1 MLIKH
6 FFKNTKNDTNYSDKN
21 QDKNLVDR
29 TIIQLN
35 KTTNDL

>member
-6 FFKNTKNDTNYSDKN
+6 IFKNTKNDKNYSDKN
-21 QDKNLVDR
+21 QDKNLADR

-35 KTTNDL
+35 KTANDL

>member
-6 FFKNTKNDTNYSDKN
+6 FFKKTKNDKNYSDKN